1 MAELAWNHHRAGLI
15 VASFDLSGVDLEGPS
30 YVVQG
35 LVRPHGL
42 RRSDKSQGIWAL

>member
-1 MAELAWNHHRAGLI
+1 

-30 YVVQG
+30 YVVPG

-42 RRSDKSQGIWAL
+42 RRSDKSQAYLGLIIRLRALCGGTL